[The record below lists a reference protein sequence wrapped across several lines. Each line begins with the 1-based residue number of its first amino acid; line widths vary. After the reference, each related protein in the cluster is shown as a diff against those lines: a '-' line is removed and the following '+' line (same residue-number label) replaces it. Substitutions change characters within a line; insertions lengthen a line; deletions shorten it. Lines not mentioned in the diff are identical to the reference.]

1 MFSPLSSRCR
11 GFCYFNSVA
20 IAAKLL
26 QQRLDVSKTLI
37 VDWVS
42 GAVPE
47 GAGGPRA
54 PRAGRVP
61 CAEQG
66 GHNTSTDVGFG
77 HPTFLETTSNQ
88 KIKAHTGHESAP
100 QLPSAGSLKCPEV
113 WFRAAVGEGSS
124 DLVRGGWGAA
134 STSRVH
140 RRAWAAPP
148 QPTWRRLPQA
158 PLAKRLPAW
167 ARDTPCRRSL
177 PPTLPRRCRFSRPQ
191 EGDLR
196 FRNATRGV

>member
-1 MFSPLSSRCR
+1 MFSPLSSHCR

-42 GAVPE
+42 GAVPG

-66 GHNTSTDVGFG
+66 GHNASTDVGFG

-88 KIKAHTGHESAP
+88 KIKAHTCHE
-100 QLPSAGSLKCPEV
+100 LPSAGSLKRPEV
-113 WFRAAVGEGSS
+113 WFRAAVGGGSS
-124 DLVRGGWGAA
+124 DLVRGGLGGSLDLPRPPAGMGGSPTA
-134 STSRVH
+134 HV
-140 RRAWAAPP
+140 APP
-148 QPTWRRLPQA
+148 VSGPPWQNA
-158 PLAKRLPAW
+158 FPLGPA
-167 ARDTPCRRSL
+167 TPRAGGASL
-177 PPTLPRRCRFSRPQ
+177 PRSHAVSLLTAP
-191 EGDLR
+191 G
-196 FRNATRGV
+196 G